1 MKTSPILVVYYSRTG
16 TTRRVATEL
25 AALGGWDVE
34 PVIDLKPRDGLI
46 GYGRSLVDSILARTT
61 QLAASRENPADYD
74 LVVVGTPVWS
84 ASISTPIRTW
94 LEEHAGQLPPLAFFA
109 TENRRGAGRVF
120 RQMASI
126 TGATPVLTLEL
137 TANDLRRGPLGPRLA
152 PLIAKVRVAVAAPR
166 PVGPTVEPR
175 PPTMH

>member
-1 MKTSPILVVYYSRTG
+1 MSNVLVVYYSRTG
-16 TTRRVATEL
+16 NTRRVATEL
-25 AALGGWDVE
+25 AAMGGWDVE
-34 PVIDLKPRDGLI
+34 PVIDMKPRDGLI
-46 GYGRSLVDSILARTT
+46 GYGRSLLDSILGRTT
-61 QLAASRENPADYD
+61 RLAAPRHNPADYD

-109 TENRRGAGRVF
+109 TENRRGAERVF

-126 TGATPVLTLEL
+126 AGAMPVLTLEL
-137 TANDLRRGPLGPRLA
+137 RANDLRRGPLAPRFAL
-152 PLIAKVRVAVAAPR
+152 LIAKVRAAVGAPR
-166 PVGPTVEPR
+166 PAGPTVEPH